1 MRVAALVPFKR
12 FTRAKSRLRTR
23 YADAEVVE
31 IVRALLADVLAALGA
46 AKRIERVVVLTDDPD
61 VAALAVGSGAEA
73 RVRDPDPGLNAVLD
87 DATRALAAE
96 GCDAVLI
103 ALGDVP
109 LLRGDDVDRVI
120 EAGARQGVV
129 VVASPDGGTA
139 LLFRHPPQVIPLR
152 FGPGSAA
159 LHLEEARAR
168 GLDPTPPEPVAE
180 IARQDLD
187 TPEDAARLLASGAAC
202 RTLDVLRRLAR

>member
-1 MRVAALVPFKR
+1 MKVAALVPFKR
-12 FTRAKSRLRTR
+12 FTRAKSRLRSR

-31 IVRALLADVLAALGA
+31 IGRALLADVLAALGA
-46 AKRIERVVVLTDDPD
+46 AKRVSRVVVLTDDPD
-61 VAALAVGSGAEA
+61 VAALALENGAEA

-96 GCDAVLI
+96 GCDAVLV

-109 LLRGDDVDRVI
+109 LLRGEDVDRVI

-129 VVASPDGGTA
+129 VVPSPDGGTA
-139 LLFRHPPQVIPLR
+139 LLFRHPPQAIALR

-159 LHLEEARAR
+159 LHGDEARAR
-168 GLDPTPPEPVAE
+168 GLDPSAPEPVAE

-202 RTLDVLRRLAR
+202 RTVDVLRRLSR

>member
-1 MRVAALVPFKR
+1 MRVGALVPFKR
-12 FTRAKSRLRTR
+12 FTRAKSRLRST
-23 YADAEVVE
+23 YSDAEVVE
-31 IVRALLADVLAALGA
+31 IGRALLADVLGALRA
-46 AKRIERVVVLTDDPD
+46 AKRVERVVVLTDDPD
-61 VAALAVGSGAEA
+61 VAALAIGAGAEA

-96 GCDAVLI
+96 GCDAVLV

-109 LLRGDDVDRVI
+109 LLRSEDVDRVI

-139 LLFRHPPQVIPLR
+139 LLFRHPPQAIPLC

-159 LHLEEARAR
+159 LHAGEARAR
-168 GLDPTPPEPVAE
+168 GLDPAPPAPVAE
-180 IARQDLD
+180 IARLDLD
-187 TPEDAARLLASGAAC
+187 TPEDAARLLASGARC
-202 RTLDVLRRLAR
+202 RTVEVLGRLAR